1 MPASSTAR
9 RPRAPR
15 LSPEARHA
23 SLVEAG
29 IHVVARRGLS
39 GARPVDVAREAGVSE
54 ATIYAYFP
62 NQEAMIDAVL
72 DEVGRHFAEITR
84 PPFATDL
91 PLPEQFADV
100 FGAISASADANPDHA
115 RVWFDWASAMR
126 GKLGPRFLTAQS
138 GLTEIMA
145 SAVRATPKNERGGL
159 ELHPDD
165 VAHLVLGAGEM
176 MVRLQLAGKK
186 PREIR
191 RFVRSTLR
199 ALFPAQG

>member
-1 MPASSTAR
+1 MPSRAAAR

-15 LSPEARHA
+15 LSPEARRA

-39 GARPVDVAREAGVSE
+39 GARPVDVAAEAGVSE
-54 ATIYAYFP
+54 ATIYAYFATRDALI
-62 NQEAMIDAVL
+62 EAVL
-72 DEVGRHFAEITR
+72 DEVGRHFFAITEGAFEI
-84 PPFATDL
+84 DKS
-91 PLPEQFADV
+91 LPERFASV
-100 FGAISASADANPDHA
+100 FDAIAASAERDPDHA

-126 GKLGPRFLTAQS
+126 GELGPRFLDAQS

-145 SAVRATPKNERGGL
+145 SAVRSTPKNERAGL

-176 MVRLQLAGKK
+176 MVRLQLAGR
-186 PREIR
+186 PRREIR
-191 RFVRSTLR
+191 RFVRSTLEM
-199 ALFPAQG
+199 LFPER

>member
-1 MPASSTAR
+1 MSSPAAAR

-15 LSPEARHA
+15 LSPEARRA
-23 SLVEAG
+23 SLVVAG

-39 GARPVDVAREAGVSE
+39 GARPVDVAEEAGVSE

-62 NQEAMIDAVL
+62 NGDALIDAVL
-72 DEVGRHFAEITR
+72 DEVGRHFFAITKTA
-84 PPFATDL
+84 FETDKS
-91 PLPEQFADV
+91 LPERYATV
-100 FGAISASADANPDHA
+100 FEAIAASAERDPDHA

-126 GKLGPRFLTAQS
+126 GELGPRFLQAQS

-145 SAVRATPKNERGGL
+145 SAVRSTPKEERAGL

-176 MVRLQLAGKK
+176 MVRLRLAGRGR
-186 PREIR
+186 REIR

-199 ALFPAQG
+199 ALFPEM

>member
-1 MPASSTAR
+1 MPPSATAR

-15 LSPEARHA
+15 LSPEARRA
-23 SLVEAG
+23 SLIEAG

-39 GARPVDVAREAGVSE
+39 GARPVDVAEEAGVSE
-54 ATIYAYFP
+54 ATIYAYFE
-62 NQEAMIDAVL
+62 NRDELINAVL
-72 DEVGRHFAEITR
+72 DEVGRHFLAITTAVFER
-84 PPFATDL
+84 NVA
-91 PLPEQFADV
+91 LPERYADV
-100 FGAISASADANPDHA
+100 FDAIAASAARDPDHA

-126 GKLGPRFLTAQS
+126 GELGPRFLEAQS

-145 SAVRATPKNERGGL
+145 SAVRSTPKNERGGL

-186 PREIR
+186 PRDIR
-191 RFVRSTLR
+191 RFVRSTLG
-199 ALFPAQG
+199 ALFPER